1 VHTFRLFCER
11 MKMTK
16 NLVTLKYKDH
26 LITFNKDG
34 WINATKVASRY
45 GKLPSEWARL
55 PETERYIGALI
66 DYLNAGKSHVIDRS
80 SVYLAVRG
88 KGGGTWLHPKLAV
101 AFARW
106 LDVDF
111 AVWCDMQID
120 EMLFGK
126 GRAMQN
132 LLEATKALDNQIKK
146 GSDAGRGLAM
156 HKYAKPP
163 LEAQVEYW
171 RNEVQLSLGFE
182 P

>member
-1 VHTFRLFCER
+1 MHTFRLFCEC
-11 MKMTK
+11 MKMTRTIK

-34 WINATKVASRY
+34 WINATDTSRKF
-45 GKLPSEWARL
+45 GKRIDNWMVNAETKEYIEHLSEFL
-55 PETERYIGALI
+55 TPYISSELI
-66 DYLNAGKSHVIDRS
+66 ITRQGRN
-80 SVYLAVRG
+80 
-88 KGGGTWLHPKLAV
+88 GGTWLHPKLAV

-106 LDVDF
+106 LDVRF
-111 AVWCDMQID
+111 SVWCDMQID

-132 LLEATKALDNQIKK
+132 LLEATKALDNQIEK
-146 GSDAGRGLAM
+146 GSDAGRRLAV
-156 HKYAKPP
+156 HRYAKPP

-171 RNEVQLSLGFE
+171 KNEVQLSLEFE